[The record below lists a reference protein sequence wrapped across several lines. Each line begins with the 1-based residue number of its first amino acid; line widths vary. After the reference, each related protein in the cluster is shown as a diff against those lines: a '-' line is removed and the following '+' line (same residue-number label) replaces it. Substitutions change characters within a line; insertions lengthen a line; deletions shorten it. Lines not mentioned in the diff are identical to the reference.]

1 MAADMIN
8 AVLQAE
14 AEAKK
19 REQAARKQ
27 AEDMINH
34 AKQKAEEIKVVTVK
48 QAENE
53 AVLIVSEAELSCEGT
68 LTQAEK
74 LAKLRE
80 RKVIS
85 ETEKKYDECIRLILD
100 NLV

>member
-8 AVLQAE
+8 TVLKAE
-14 AEAKK
+14 AEA
-19 REQAARKQ
+19 RKQ
-27 AEDMINH
+27 IEAAKNQADEIIKN
-34 AKQKAEEIKVVTVK
+34 AKQKADEIKVVTLK

-53 AVLIVSEAELSCEGT
+53 AVLILSESELSTEGT
-68 LTQAEK
+68 LSQAEK

-85 ETEKKYDECIRLILD
+85 ETEKHYDECIKLILD